1 MKKNILILL
10 FSLLVTI
17 SFAQED
23 SVSKA
28 LDITKL
34 MTDALSLDEE
44 QKMKVYKIQL
54 NRFQEVASVRNE
66 YNDDTQTRK
75 EELRKAFNRLH
86 GKLTNALG
94 KEKMQQWA
102 EYKQYN

>member
-10 FSLLVTI
+10 LSLFITI

-23 SVSKA
+23 SVSNA
-28 LDITKL
+28 LEITKL

-54 NRFQEVASVRNE
+54 NRFQEVASIRKE
-66 YNDDTQTRK
+66 YNDDTQIRK
-75 EELRKAFNRLH
+75 DELRKVFNRLY

>member
-10 FSLLVTI
+10 LSLFITI

-23 SVSKA
+23 SVSNA
-28 LDITKL
+28 LEITKL

-54 NRFQEVASVRNE
+54 NRFQEVTFIRKE
-66 YNDDTQTRK
+66 YNDDTQIRK
-75 EELRKAFNRLH
+75 DELRKVFNRLY

>member
-10 FSLLVTI
+10 FSLFVTI

-28 LDITKL
+28 LEITKL

-54 NRFQEVASVRNE
+54 NRFQEVASIRNE
-66 YNDDTQTRK
+66 YNHDTQTRK